1 MPLYRRID
9 NVYSLDPLSTQTK
22 STFHP
27 LHRYASPTPPNKDYG
42 NYNVY
47 GSFTNHPK
55 GRHMSVQSHPEGRGI
70 ATYIGHPLTRIG
82 SKHPLIG
89 DCRRG
94 SYTLFGVLRHRTPSS
109 PIYPS
114 EVVHKPFASS
124 RVFLLFSGRKSIV
137 LVKEKA
143 PLCSGFPLS
152 LYVVLKTTYANPKDY
167 VRRY

>member
-70 ATYIGHPLTRIG
+70 ATYIGLRVNLYWSASRPILVRSSTYIG
-82 SKHPLIG
+82 SPADPYRFEAPPHRRLSPRVLYSIWSAKASDAQLSDIPLRSGTQALRLIASIPLIQ
-89 DCRRG
+89 R
-94 SYTLFGVLRHRTPSS
+94 
-109 PIYPS
+109 
-114 EVVHKPFASS
+114 
-124 RVFLLFSGRKSIV
+124 
-137 LVKEKA
+137 KEKHR
-143 PLCSGFPLS
+143 SREGKSTF
-152 LYVVLKTTYANPKDY
+152 T
-167 VRRY
+167 